1 MSNSILFS
9 RNSNIGAADAEF
21 DDTYLENCF
30 VDTGDLATLS
40 DCANPKAIVL
50 GRTGAGKTALLKQML
65 RTRRGKSVELSPE
78 ALSLNFVTN
87 SAVIQFFEEA
97 GVRLDIFYTLLW
109 RHIITV
115 ELLKLRY
122 GIENELKQ
130 QTFFGSIVGKFSVDL
145 GKAKAI

>member
-1 MSNSILFS
+1 
-9 RNSNIGAADAEF
+9 
-21 DDTYLENCF
+21 
-30 VDTGDLATLS
+30 
-40 DCANPKAIVL
+40 
-50 GRTGAGKTALLKQML
+50 ML
-65 RTRRGKSVELSPE
+65 RTHRGKSVELSPE